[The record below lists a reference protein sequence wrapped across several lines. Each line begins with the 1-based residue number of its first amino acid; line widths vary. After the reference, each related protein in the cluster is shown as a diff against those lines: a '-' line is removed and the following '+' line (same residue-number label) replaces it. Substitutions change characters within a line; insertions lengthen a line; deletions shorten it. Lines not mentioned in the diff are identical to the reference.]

1 MSDALKAQNWKPWTL
16 NDLAAREKV
25 VMPELTVEDIA
36 TPKDV
41 VTFTEDDLAEL
52 RAKVEQ
58 KAHQSGFTQ
67 GQKEGYSAG
76 FQTGQDE
83 GRQQALEEI
92 RQQQAPLVAQ
102 LQQMVTEFQH
112 TLDAM
117 DSVIPSRLM
126 QLALTAAKQVIG
138 QAPICDGTAL
148 LAQIQQLLEQEPLLK
163 GNPVLRVSPAN
174 LALIEEK
181 LGATLA
187 TNGWTLLADSQL
199 HAGGCKI
206 TADDGEIDA
215 SLATRWHELCRLAAP
230 GEL

>member
-58 KAHQSGFTQ
+58 KARQSGFTQ
-67 GQKEGYSAG
+67 GQKEGYDAG

-83 GRQQALEEI
+83 GRKQALEEI
-92 RQQQAPLVAQ
+92 RQQQAPLVEQ
-102 LQQMVTEFQH
+102 LQHMVTEFQQ

-174 LALIEEK
+174 LALVEEK
-181 LGATLA
+181 LGATLT

-199 HAGGCKI
+199 HPGGCKI